1 MLKDVVSGNEV
12 GLAVEFNEGGFV
24 VVLGEGEETF
34 GSGAR
39 GFLGGQNL
47 APLPELFLSGIH
59 VPIGIHQS
67 RFHVLDGG
75 ACPFSQLL
83 YQIHFVCRRRGRG
96 IGIVV
101 ALIPTGSSRSSELRT
116 NTSGRSIE
124 THTRTRTESESGECR
139 EQLDLGLGGEEQNDG
154 YSTMSQ
160 LHTTRHGQGFQTGTG
175 HGAIL

>member
-1 MLKDVVSGNEV
+1 M
-12 GLAVEFNEGGFV
+12 
-24 VVLGEGEETF
+24 
-34 GSGAR
+34 
-39 GFLGGQNL
+39 
-47 APLPELFLSGIH
+47 
-59 VPIGIHQS
+59 
-67 RFHVLDGG
+67 
-75 ACPFSQLL
+75 
-83 YQIHFVCRRRGRG
+83 
-96 IGIVV
+96 

-124 THTRTRTESESGECR
+124 THTRTRTRTRTESESGECR